1 MWYIIVTSIKK
12 TFYFFIW
19 KFFTSS
25 TWPCDGLDSWPIGY
39 PEFLALSAGLMYSYP
54 SSITING
61 SFSVLL
67 SGVNSITSFLSVS
80 MSI

>member
-1 MWYIIVTSIKK
+1 MWYFMVISIKK
-12 TFYFFIW
+12 DLLLHLKVFH
-19 KFFTSS
+19 KFNF
-25 TWPCDGLDSWPIGY
+25 WPCDGLDSWPMGY